1 MVSLVNIEIPS
12 KSYIYQILK
21 LFKGNPG
28 WGKTV
33 LAASVVEELLQDLPD
48 FSGEELGY
56 FFFRHADPKQSSI
69 DAAYRSV
76 LAQILH
82 RNRNDCIL
90 IDKFLF
96 AKYGTKSLGQLMAS
110 STELLS
116 LVHACAS
123 HFGHLR
129 FVFDGLDEASGD
141 DNMAQSFKSLICTWP
156 ISLMCFSRTNVR
168 RMSTVVP
175 DTRTISLTRAITG
188 SDIEAYLSSQLLNL
202 VDDELLPPGSIQPLL
217 DRLVRGADGM
227 FLWAK
232 LMIRFLNS
240 PALSPR
246 SRIEHIQTIIYPEG
260 LEAMYDRI
268 LRLIIGSEG
277 PESKLARGV
286 LSWLSSSMADT
297 HTDHIGLLRWFMGT
311 NTDNADVPDAT
322 FLSMIMSACCGLI
335 ESVWC
340 YVVIGVGGSMEH
352 RSVLQIRFVH
362 MSVKMFFAEMQGRP
376 DAYAGLVPTRVA
388 SSAGIMQRC
397 LLTLLEHAPSTAPPR
412 LLGAWHHIF
421 STEDVFAQSYIAY
434 STKYWISHLE
444 EALAPHS
451 TSAGPLHMSKEVLS
465 VLCQFL
471 GSPNATIAWIEALYT
486 VKADVV
492 MMAKCLVSCSEQLA
506 KSPTEDTQELTNTLA
521 AMSEELQNL
530 DHEWG
535 SKLIACPSL
544 MWDDVQAFNRP
555 GQLTSLHR
563 SDANLRVSYLTP
575 SNLPEFSSA
584 KRKVLATI
592 SSTSVDGKHVGAL
605 YILPPDGFEAFAAGI
620 DPKAAYHDVEKFCR
634 GWVAHYEVWRTSSR
648 ERVGSINV
656 TLEASEMTL
665 LFRQSFRRD
674 LSQDLRESKK
684 LFDTSFPMAIGPK
697 CESYSV
703 LRTVYH
709 LRLEASAD
717 TLAAT
722 VEAGVLSMDFLGYFS
737 GVWCLEK
744 LATYTYPTT
753 LHEAV
758 PELAGLGIRDWYTY
772 LVSFNQDE
780 SLLFFAD
787 YQRPF
792 VTHVAMYRVNHEG
805 SCRGCLKPVL
815 LSYAKHTIGPRVKYP
830 VFHPEKPLISF
841 VAGNQVWV
849 WPYLDRKSSR

>member
-1 MVSLVNIEIPS
+1 MRDRASFIHCATEAELLASLKGFEGLASQGQKRRLSRSLGVAQKLHQRLHPFFDALNVIIGTEPFAAIGYGAFRIILQYEVIEAVFRGKAPARLSLHLEAVYKDLFEVLRVLAGILTGSRGTTLVVMNLWSPFESKLEGIITRMDEHRRFVLDELQILQLEGLKRADRDAARERQCAEKQRQLEAEARRHIEELS
-12 KSYIYQILK
+12 KSTTAMAAELHRDRT
-21 LFKGNPG
+21 G

-33 LAASVVEELLQDLPD
+33 LAASVGEELLQDSPD

-202 VDDELLPPGSIQPLL
+202 VDDELLPAGSIQPLL

-240 PALSPR
+240 AALSPR

-286 LSWLSSSMADT
+286 FSWLSSSMADT
-297 HTDHIGLLRWFMGT
+297 HTDHMGLLRWFMGT
-311 NTDNADVPDAT
+311 YTDNADVPDAT

-340 YVVIGVGGSMEH
+340 YVVIGVGGSGSMEL
-352 RSVLQIRFVH
+352 REVLQIRFVH

-421 STEDVFAQSYIAY
+421 STEDMFAQSYIAY
-434 STKYWISHLE
+434 STKYWIKHLE
-444 EALAPHS
+444 EALVSRARARPRS
-451 TSAGPLHMSKEVLS
+451 PALPEQLPRSGSAGS
-465 VLCQFL
+465 
-471 GSPNATIAWIEALYT
+471 TI
-486 VKADVV
+486 
-492 MMAKCLVSCSEQLA
+492 
-506 KSPTEDTQELTNTLA
+506 
-521 AMSEELQNL
+521 
-530 DHEWG
+530 
-535 SKLIACPSL
+535 
-544 MWDDVQAFNRP
+544 
-555 GQLTSLHR
+555 
-563 SDANLRVSYLTP
+563 
-575 SNLPEFSSA
+575 
-584 KRKVLATI
+584 
-592 SSTSVDGKHVGAL
+592 
-605 YILPPDGFEAFAAGI
+605 
-620 DPKAAYHDVEKFCR
+620 
-634 GWVAHYEVWRTSSR
+634 
-648 ERVGSINV
+648 
-656 TLEASEMTL
+656 L
-665 LFRQSFRRD
+665 L
-674 LSQDLRESKK
+674 
-684 LFDTSFPMAIGPK
+684 
-697 CESYSV
+697 
-703 LRTVYH
+703 
-709 LRLEASAD
+709 
-717 TLAAT
+717 
-722 VEAGVLSMDFLGYFS
+722 
-737 GVWCLEK
+737 
-744 LATYTYPTT
+744 
-753 LHEAV
+753 
-758 PELAGLGIRDWYTY
+758 
-772 LVSFNQDE
+772 
-780 SLLFFAD
+780 
-787 YQRPF
+787 
-792 VTHVAMYRVNHEG
+792 
-805 SCRGCLKPVL
+805 
-815 LSYAKHTIGPRVKYP
+815 
-830 VFHPEKPLISF
+830 
-841 VAGNQVWV
+841 
-849 WPYLDRKSSR
+849 